1 MSAGQ
6 NNSPAPRLT
15 RAEIE
20 TLLDGLSDS
29 DWRRAETL
37 ASSFASG
44 VNGWEPKDLLQ
55 ETLTRFLELKRRWPA
70 GIPPLV
76 VMENAMPSIASNARK
91 RARRGPIEETIEVD
105 PLEVEE
111 DLQSQG
117 PAVHSRTTFTPEG
130 IVSAKE
136 QLEAINASCDG
147 DKELLDLATAW
158 AMDLRGQDA
167 CEELGWDEKKYDKV
181 RQRLTRRLNKLD
193 PDRRKT

>member
-20 TLLDGLSDS
+20 AVLDGLSDA

-37 ASSFASG
+37 ASSLASG
-44 VNGWEPKDLLQ
+44 VNGWEPEDLLQ
-55 ETLTRFLELKRRWPA
+55 ETLTRFLELKRSWPA

-76 VMENAMPSIASNARK
+76 VLGNAMHSIASNARK

-105 PLEVEE
+105 PLEVDD

-117 PAVHSRTTFTPEG
+117 PSVHSKTTFTPEG
-130 IVSAKE
+130 IVIAKE
-136 QLEAINASCDG
+136 QLEAIKASCEG
-147 DKELLDLATAW
+147 DQELHNLVTAW

-167 CEELGWDEKKYDKV
+167 CEELGWDEKKYDAA

-193 PDRRKT
+193 PDRSKT